1 MWAGRAAC
9 GAGEISDM
17 VVEYSAELIADL
29 RDWWFDSVREI
40 ADLDFQ
46 RRTWL
51 NPPTPSPHWSFVEFR
66 ECFPKADQL
75 DDAKRRG
82 FLSAEEHAIMMDVH
96 NALSLQSYKPPGG
109 KEYDHE
115 AILADPAWHAVA
127 AKADAARRRLLELTN
142 DPRERRSLLGQSGNS
157 E

>member
-1 MWAGRAAC
+1 L
-9 GAGEISDM
+9 
-17 VVEYSAELIADL
+17 VVRLGP
-29 RDWWFDSVREI
+29 WI
-40 ADLDFQ
+40 ADLDHQ

-66 ECFPKADQL
+66 ECFPKVDQL

-82 FLSAEEHAIMMDVH
+82 FLSDAEHAIMTGVH
-96 NALSLQSYKPPGG
+96 DALSPQSYKPPGG

-115 AILADPAWHAVA
+115 AILADPAWRAVA
-127 AKADAARRRLLELTN
+127 AKADAARRRLLELT
-142 DPRERRSLLGQSGNS
+142 DDLRERRSLLG